1 MQDNRRLA
9 LGILLAALL
18 VVFVIFAGITA
29 MAEGFQ
35 LDDSE
40 DIPLATDTASP
51 QPGNT
56 QDTAGEDGVETAL
69 PAFTNTSAPD
79 VSLSTEIPTGTFTP
93 IAGACAYPAEWI
105 PIALSVGNTLED
117 VAATYNTTV
126 DELVAGNCLPGA
138 DVQPGTLLY
147 VPPAGMPSSTA
158 QSSQDPTKTSTS
170 AVATCGAPASW
181 VKYRIRSGD
190 TLFSLAQAYGTT
202 ITQLQYANCLGS
214 STQIITGNDLYVPN
228 VSQTNTPLAVSPTT
242 APTNTPTP
250 SYTPSP
256 TLDATATAVAA
267 TSNAA
272 TATSAA
278 ATSVSADATATSV
291 AATAISADATSTAA
305 VPPTLNIDAPVP
317 GNTGS
322 TTVTFTGTA
331 TDAVDDD
338 TVLSGTISWSS
349 DVDGPIGTGASIT
362 VTTLTAGGTDHVIT
376 ASVTDSAGMTTTQT
390 VNITVP

>member
-9 LGILLAALL
+9 LGVLLAALL

-40 DIPLATDTASP
+40 DSPLSTDTASP
-51 QPGNT
+51 QSSNT
-56 QDTAGEDGVETAL
+56 QDTAGDDGEETAF
-69 PAFTNTSAPD
+69 PAFTNTSTPD

-105 PIALSVGNTLED
+105 PIALSVGTTLED

-147 VPPAGMPSSTA
+147 VPPAGLPSSTA

-170 AVATCGAPASW
+170 AVATCGPPASW

-190 TLFSLAQAYGTT
+190 TLFSLAQAYSTT

-256 TLDATATAVAA
+256 TLDATATATAVAA
-267 TSNAA
+267 TSNA
-272 TATSAA
+272 
-278 ATSVSADATATSV
+278 ATATSV

>member
-1 MQDNRRLA
+1 
-9 LGILLAALL
+9 
-18 VVFVIFAGITA
+18 

-40 DIPLATDTASP
+40 DIPLSTDTASP

-56 QDTAGEDGVETAL
+56 QDPAGDDGEETAL

-79 VSLSTEIPTGTFTP
+79 VSLSTEVPTGTFTP

-105 PIALSVGNTLED
+105 PIALSVGNALED

-147 VPPAGMPSSTA
+147 VPPVGMPSSTA

-170 AVATCGAPASW
+170 PVATCGASASW

-190 TLFSLAQAYGTT
+190 TLFSLAHAYGTT
-202 ITQLQYANCLGS
+202 ISQLQYANCLGS

-242 APTNTPTP
+242 APTETETPVSPTATETETPTETPISSDTPTATETPTP
-250 SYTPSP
+250 EPISLSIISP
-256 TLDATATAVAA
+256 ADLSSHITGATVTITGDAMQGVTDISSMITWGSDLDGPLNGNAPTATF
-267 TSNAA
+267 
-272 TATSAA
+272 
-278 ATSVSADATATSV
+278 D
-291 AATAISADATSTAA
+291 ISSLSD
-305 VPPTLNIDAPVP
+305 
-317 GNTGS
+317 
-322 TTVTFTGTA
+322 GTH
-331 TDAVDDD
+331 T
-338 TVLSGTISWSS
+338 
-349 DVDGPIGTGASIT
+349 
-362 VTTLTAGGTDHVIT
+362 IT
-376 ASVTDSAGMTTTQT
+376 ASVSNAGSNASTS
-390 VNITVP
+390 ITITIAP